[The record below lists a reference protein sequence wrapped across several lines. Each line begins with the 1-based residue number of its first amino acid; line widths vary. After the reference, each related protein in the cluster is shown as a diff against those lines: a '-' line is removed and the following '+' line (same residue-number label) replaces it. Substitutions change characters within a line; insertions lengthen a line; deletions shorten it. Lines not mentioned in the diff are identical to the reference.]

1 MATSFEALL
10 ELKWCYYNLAQ
21 LNLLWELGCSWTEHT
36 FAYNKEPIVHK
47 VHQISLS
54 SISSGD
60 SHHTNLFHF
69 PIACRECWGKSKS
82 NLPWMGEQ
90 WIVVF
95 RSYDISFLLC
105 KCVKLHIFI
114 NTENFFILVICV
126 NLKRIGRWPDNKVI
140 DISDLMTKQ
149 QPISKHK
156 KEETQPW
163 RKEKA
168 KAKTKLRSSLNNNDS
183 HKHVQRPS
191 IAKCTLLTIYHDSP
205 TDFTSSQHWTQPT
218 HWVSVTRPAV
228 TGKLSHDAG

>member
-1 MATSFEALL
+1 MHE
-10 ELKWCYYNLAQ
+10 
-21 LNLLWELGCSWTEHT
+21 
-36 FAYNKEPIVHK
+36 
-47 VHQISLS
+47 VHQISLCF
-54 SISSGD
+54 ISSGD

-69 PIACRECWGKSKS
+69 PIACRECWGKSQS
-82 NLPWMGEQ
+82 NLQWMGEQ

-168 KAKTKLRSSLNNNDS
+168 KAKTKLRSSMNNNDS

-191 IAKCTLLTIYHDSP
+191 IAKCMLLTIYHDSP
-205 TDFTSSQHWTQPT
+205 TDFTSCQWWTQPT
-218 HWVSVTRPAV
+218 HWSFCHKTSSNWQTQQWCWLTQQNLKEKTNPRTNRNTERKRKRSKNVRKEGDKREDTEQ
-228 TGKLSHDAG
+228 

>member
-1 MATSFEALL
+1 MAISFEALL
-10 ELKWCYYNLAQ
+10 ELKWCHYNLAQ
-21 LNLLWELGCSWTEHT
+21 LNLLSELGCSWTEHT

-54 SISSGD
+54 FISSGD

-114 NTENFFILVICV
+114 NTENFILVICV
-126 NLKRIGRWPDNKVI
+126 NLKR
-140 DISDLMTKQ
+140 L
-149 QPISKHK
+149 
-156 KEETQPW
+156 
-163 RKEKA
+163 
-168 KAKTKLRSSLNNNDS
+168 
-183 HKHVQRPS
+183 S
-191 IAKCTLLTIYHDSP
+191 IFQIWWQN
-205 TDFTSSQHWTQPT
+205 SSQ
-218 HWVSVTRPAV
+218 SASIRKRRPNHEE
-228 TGKLSHDAG
+228 KRKQRQKQN